1 MSELKQDQYWMQQ
14 AIELAKRGLYSTK
27 PNPNVG
33 CVIVKDDQ
41 LIGEGFHP
49 KAGQPHAEVFAL
61 RQAGEQAQGATAY
74 VTLEPC
80 ARMDEPLRVL
90 RRWLR
95 RKLKSGSGM
104 S

>member
-41 LIGEGFHP
+41 LIGEGFHLKLVSP
-49 KAGQPHAEVFAL
+49 MRKFLHYV
-61 RQAGEQAQGATAY
+61 RQANRHKAQ
-74 VTLEPC
+74 LL
-80 ARMDEPLRVL
+80 M
-90 RRWLR
+90 
-95 RKLKSGSGM
+95 
-104 S
+104 

>member
-41 LIGEGFHP
+41 MIGEGFHP
-49 KAGQPHAEVFAL
+49 RAGQPHAEGFAF
-61 RQAGEQAQGATAY
+61 RRPGEPAHGATAY
-74 VTLEPC
+74 GTRGPGPH
-80 ARMDEPLRVL
+80 M
-90 RRWLR
+90 
-95 RKLKSGSGM
+95 
-104 S
+104 

>member
-49 KAGQPHAEVFAL
+49 KAGQ
-61 RQAGEQAQGATAY
+61 
-74 VTLEPC
+74 
-80 ARMDEPLRVL
+80 
-90 RRWLR
+90 
-95 RKLKSGSGM
+95 
-104 S
+104 